1 MTATQLSLNFSEA
14 EAHDRTKGLI
24 SAKLDRTKEG
34 SPKADL
40 LNQILDEMKGPDKVK
55 AYGRTVAL
63 INKLMGGSRYG
74 SPRFNT
80 LQLLLDWLEA
90 NEL

>member
-14 EAHDRTKGLI
+14 EAYDRTEGLI
-24 SAKLDRTKEG
+24 NAKLDRIKDG
-34 SPKADL
+34 SPKATL
-40 LNQILDEMKGPDKVK
+40 LNQILDEMKGDDKIE